1 MMTKSF
7 YIKNSIVVLC
17 ILLVDISSAY
27 SAPVPK
33 CKSNTHQESVV
44 LVNSETTLKQGI
56 ETSIKNKRSLSSMK
70 IGISIF
76 DLKNNQFLY
85 QNNGHMSYNIASGV
99 KIITTALALQK
110 LGSGYR
116 FQTVVTMQ
124 HPNNQGIVEGN
135 LYIKGFGDPSLNI
148 EALEQIVKQIKR
160 RGIKKING
168 SLILDQ
174 GYFDNNN
181 SAPHFEERPYE
192 PRAFRA
198 PISALSTNFNT
209 IGIHIYP
216 AQNNQNAYVTLSPS
230 NKYLHLM
237 GKVNTSHKRSR
248 IQLNI
253 DNQKDFL
260 QVQVGGY
267 IQENSKPR
275 IFYRHVPNPFLFFGH
290 TFLNILSKN
299 NVDIVSKDFKHGV
312 APLNIKPLFIH
323 KSRTLTHILRDMNKY
338 SNNFISEMIF
348 KTIGAHEKKSPATW
362 EKSQKIIRDFLVDD
376 IKLAPNS
383 FRMNN
388 GSGLYNSNRFSTDQV
403 IQILTYLHH
412 DFRYNADILSTLSI
426 AGTDGTMKKRMNN
439 SALLLRAKTGSLSKT
454 SFLGGY
460 AAINTD
466 RVIAFAITMNNL
478 PYCRSRIAHA
488 RKLQDDIA
496 SLIIQYL
503 RNTAPK
509 KLSSHTNLM

>member
-7 YIKNSIVVLC
+7 YIKNSIVVLF

-33 CKSNTHQESVV
+33 CKSNTHQESVA

-56 ETSIKNKRSLSSMK
+56 ETSIKNKRSLSSMN

-181 SAPHFEERPYE
+181 SAPHFEERP
-192 PRAFRA
+192 
-198 PISALSTNFNT
+198 
-209 IGIHIYP
+209 
-216 AQNNQNAYVTLSPS
+216 
-230 NKYLHLM
+230 
-237 GKVNTSHKRSR
+237 
-248 IQLNI
+248 
-253 DNQKDFL
+253 D
-260 QVQVGGY
+260 
-267 IQENSKPR
+267 
-275 IFYRHVPNPFLFFGH
+275 
-290 TFLNILSKN
+290 
-299 NVDIVSKDFKHGV
+299 
-312 APLNIKPLFIH
+312 
-323 KSRTLTHILRDMNKY
+323 
-338 SNNFISEMIF
+338 
-348 KTIGAHEKKSPATW
+348 
-362 EKSQKIIRDFLVDD
+362 
-376 IKLAPNS
+376 
-383 FRMNN
+383 
-388 GSGLYNSNRFSTDQV
+388 
-403 IQILTYLHH
+403 
-412 DFRYNADILSTLSI
+412 
-426 AGTDGTMKKRMNN
+426 
-439 SALLLRAKTGSLSKT
+439 
-454 SFLGGY
+454 
-460 AAINTD
+460 
-466 RVIAFAITMNNL
+466 
-478 PYCRSRIAHA
+478 
-488 RKLQDDIA
+488 
-496 SLIIQYL
+496 
-503 RNTAPK
+503 
-509 KLSSHTNLM
+509 